1 MNSTLSN
8 SVNAKMKTASHQK
21 PLQVTPQKPEEKAL
35 TRGQHLADTLAAK
48 VGSWPFLIGQ
58 TVVLAGWVGAN
69 LTPGLPHW
77 DQQPFILLNL
87 VFSFASAYTAPI
99 VLMSQNRQ
107 SDAERE
113 QNLYNHQVNLKAAH
127 DVVLLHEKLDRLS
140 QDIPD
145 LMEKLNQQ
153 QQSVSPIKVMVMPAP
168 VKTITEGNEAAKPSA
183 SEQKQKPEVPILLP
197 QVFKSKF
204 ASSKYAE
211 AMPILLPTQKQLTHS
226 VSASSY
232 FKL

>member
-1 MNSTLSN
+1 MKSTQSN
-8 SVNAKMKTASHQK
+8 GANADVKTASRQIQ
-21 PLQVTPQKPEEKAL
+21 LQLIPQKPEEKAL
-35 TRGQHLADTLAAK
+35 TRGQYLADTLAAK

-58 TVVLAGWVGAN
+58 TVILAGWVGAN

-140 QDIPD
+140 SHIPD

-153 QQSVSPIKVMVMPAP
+153 QQSLSPIEIRVMPAP
-168 VKTITEGNEAAKPSA
+168 VNAITEAAKPPA
-183 SEQKQKPEVPILLP
+183 SVPRLKPYVCSLLP
-197 QVFKSKF
+197 QVSKSNF
-204 ASSKYAE
+204 DSSKYAE
-211 AMPILLPTQKQLTHS
+211 LMPGLVQTQKQSTHS
-226 VSASSY
+226 VSGSTY

>member
-1 MNSTLSN
+1 MKSTQSK
-8 SVNAKMKTASHQK
+8 SVNAKMKTASHQM
-21 PLQVTPQKPEEKAL
+21 PLQLTPQKPEQKAL

-127 DVVLLHEKLDRLS
+127 DVVLLHEKIDRLS
-140 QDIPD
+140 DHIPD

-153 QQSVSPIKVMVMPAP
+153 QPSVSPIKVMVMPAP
-168 VKTITEGNEAAKPSA
+168 VKAITEGNEAAKPSA
-183 SEQKQKPEVPILLP
+183 SDRKQKPEFSILLP
-197 QVFKSKF
+197 QVFNSKF
-204 ASSKYAE
+204 DSSKYAE
-211 AMPILLPTQKQLTHS
+211 VIPILLPTQKPSTHS
-226 VSASSY
+226 VSALTY

>member
-1 MNSTLSN
+1 MKSTQSKGA
-8 SVNAKMKTASHQK
+8 NADVKTASSQIQ
-21 PLQVTPQKPEEKAL
+21 LQLTPQKPEEKAL
-35 TRGQHLADTLAAK
+35 TRGQYLADTLAAK
-48 VGSWPFLIGQ
+48 VGSQPFLIGQ
-58 TVVLAGWVGAN
+58 TVILAGWVGAN
-69 LTPGLPHW
+69 LTPGIPHW

-140 QDIPD
+140 SHIPD

-153 QQSVSPIKVMVMPAP
+153 QQSLSPIEIRVMPAP
-168 VKTITEGNEAAKPSA
+168 VNAITEDGEAAKPPA
-183 SEQKQKPEVPILLP
+183 SVPRLKPYVCSLLP
-197 QVFKSKF
+197 QVSKSNF
-204 ASSKYAE
+204 DSSKYAE
-211 AMPILLPTQKQLTHS
+211 LMPG
-226 VSASSY
+226 
-232 FKL
+232 

>member
-1 MNSTLSN
+1 MKSTQSN
-8 SVNAKMKTASHQK
+8 SVNREIKTASHQMS
-21 PLQVTPQKPEEKAL
+21 LQLTPPKPEEKAL
-35 TRGQHLADTLAAK
+35 TRGQRLADTLAAK

-58 TVVLAGWVGAN
+58 TVILTGWVGAN

-127 DVVLLHEKLDRLS
+127 DVVLLHEKIDRLS
-140 QDIPD
+140 SHIPD

-153 QQSVSPIKVMVMPAP
+153 QQSVNPVKVMVMSAP
-168 VKTITEGNEAAKPSA
+168 VNAISEERELAKSPTSV
-183 SEQKQKPEVPILLP
+183 QVRKPHVSTLLP
-197 QVFKSKF
+197 QVSKLNF
-204 ASSKYAE
+204 DSSKYAE
-211 AMPILLPTQKQLTHS
+211 LMPGLVQTQKPSTHS
-226 VSASSY
+226 VSGQTY